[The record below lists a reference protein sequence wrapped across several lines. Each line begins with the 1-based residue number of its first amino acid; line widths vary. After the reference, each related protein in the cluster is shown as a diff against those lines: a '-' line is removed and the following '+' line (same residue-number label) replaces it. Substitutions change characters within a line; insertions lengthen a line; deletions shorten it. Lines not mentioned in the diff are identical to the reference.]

1 MDSRISLQWVEVLTA
16 SEDRE
21 GCLVL
26 VSGKLAAVLVRLSD
40 PAHEPLLRGA
50 WYLEA
55 GFGLLDGRYA
65 LFASLEEAVASFE
78 REFLN

>member
-1 MDSRISLQWVEVLTA
+1 MMALQISFQPIEVMTA

-26 VSGKLAAVLVRLSD
+26 VDRKLAAVLVRLSD
-40 PAHEPLLRGA
+40 QAHNPLLRGA

-55 GFGLLDGRYA
+55 GFGLLDGRHG
-65 LFASLEEAVASFE
+65 LFASFEEAVASIE
-78 REFLN
+78 RDLP